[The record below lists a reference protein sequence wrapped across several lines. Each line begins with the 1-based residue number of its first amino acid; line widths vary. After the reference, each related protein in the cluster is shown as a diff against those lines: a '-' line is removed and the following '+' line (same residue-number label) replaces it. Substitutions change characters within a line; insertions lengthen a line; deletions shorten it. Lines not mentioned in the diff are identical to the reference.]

1 MTFLDD
7 QNNVPI
13 IKSTVELY
21 KVYYSYKNLFPK
33 KDRYT
38 LGEKCERYIIDML
51 ELVLKAS
58 TLPKDKK
65 LPLVE
70 EGSDKLDILKI
81 FIRLLKE
88 LQIIDNNKN
97 TELQNHIAGIGKMFG
112 GWLKSLKEP
121 PKEESCP
128 TS

>member
-21 KVYYSYKNLFPK
+21 KVYYSYKSLFPK

-51 ELVLKAS
+51 ELILKAS
-58 TLPKDKK
+58 MLSPDKK

-70 EGSDKLDILKI
+70 SASDKLDILKI

-112 GWLKSLKEP
+112 GWIKSLKEP
-121 PKEESCP
+121 QKEKSCQ